1 MRPGRV
7 AVVDYGAGNLRSVQN
22 ALAAVGCRHE
32 VTADPEEVRRADT
45 VVFPGVGEAS
55 SAMAVLSRT
64 GLGEA
69 IRESWS
75 AGRKV
80 IGICLGCQVI
90 LDSTEEGGTACL
102 GLLPGIVRRFAP
114 GQGLKVPHMGWNT
127 VRFSDHPALRG
138 VPAGTSFY
146 FVHSYYPV
154 PADARA
160 VAGTTDYGVEFA
172 SCLAWGNFVA
182 FQFHLEKSGPAGL
195 ALLGSCLAW
204 AG

>member
-1 MRPGRV
+1 VRPGRV

-22 ALAAVGCRHE
+22 ALVRLGCRHE
-32 VTADPEEVRRADT
+32 VTADPDAVRRADT

-55 SAMAVLSRT
+55 SAMSVLVRT

-69 IRESWS
+69 IRGAYR
-75 AGRKV
+75 AGRRL

-90 LDSTEEGGTACL
+90 LERSEEGGTTCL
-102 GLLPGIVRRFAP
+102 GLLPGVVRRFAP
-114 GQGLKVPHMGWNT
+114 SPGLKVPHMGWNT
-127 VRFSDHPALRG
+127 VRFAGHPALRG
-138 VPAGTSFY
+138 VPPDTSFY

-154 PADARA
+154 PADARV
-160 VAGTTDYGVEFA
+160 VAGTTEHGVEFTSCIA
-172 SCLAWGNFVA
+172 SGSLIA

-195 ALLGSCLAW
+195 ALLGACLAW